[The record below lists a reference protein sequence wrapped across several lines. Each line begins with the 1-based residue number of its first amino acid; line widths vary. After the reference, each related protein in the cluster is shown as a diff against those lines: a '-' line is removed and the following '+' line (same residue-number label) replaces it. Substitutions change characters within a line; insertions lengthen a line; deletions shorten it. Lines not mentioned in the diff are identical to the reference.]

1 MKVYEDEKTDRF
13 GNYPIWIKGKNANS
27 QKIEELGQFVVQGF
41 LEGVESVER
50 EKVANNALK
59 MSGMP
64 MKRKKSRKDKRGEI
78 RRNIISMGRIL
89 KI

>member
-13 GNYPIWIKGKNANS
+13 GNYPIWIKRENANS
-27 QKIEELGQFVVQGF
+27 LKIEELGQFVVQGF
-41 LEGVESVER
+41 LKGVENVER